1 MVGISNHNRN
11 PDDKKYGPIKEN
23 ELNGLVNK
31 SVLLNIIGFKQ
42 LEYSVVMVD
51 QENKK
56 IFFKDDK
63 DDIEGRNYNVEN
75 GYVKIGDNFL
85 LGEVG
90 VLGGRKRKRTKR
102 RKRKHSMKRG
112 LTVRSH

>member
-1 MVGISNHNRN
+1 
-11 PDDKKYGPIKEN
+11 
-23 ELNGLVNK
+23 
-31 SVLLNIIGFKQ
+31 LLNRIGFKQ

-56 IFFKDDK
+56 IFFTSDK
-63 DDIEGRNYNVEN
+63 GDAESRIYNVKD
-75 GYVKIGDNFL
+75 GYVKIGDYFL
-85 LGEVG
+85 LGETNVS
-90 VLGGRKRKRTKR
+90 GGRKRKRTKR